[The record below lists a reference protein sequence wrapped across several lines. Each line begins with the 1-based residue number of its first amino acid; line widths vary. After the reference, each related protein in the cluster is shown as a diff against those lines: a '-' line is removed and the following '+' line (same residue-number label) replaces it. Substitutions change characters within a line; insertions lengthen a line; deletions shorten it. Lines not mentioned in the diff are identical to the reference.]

1 MELQDIAKVILNKE
15 QYEKLNNSYKE
26 DFFGEYIIHCIS
38 LFNALCDKIIGAYS
52 FFNNIV
58 NEFYEILQSKDVFIN
73 NMNNKVC
80 IKTDT
85 LELYKAHFS
94 NVMWNFRTNMTTGKV
109 VPSYVYNEF
118 DREIII
124 DSYNPDQL
132 TLISNERDDNG
143 WEDSLPFTSVETI
156 DMEVDNN

>member
-1 MELQDIAKVILNKE
+1 MNNRSP
-15 QYEKLNNSYKE
+15 KLPCKKLPK
-26 DFFGEYIIHCIS
+26 S
-38 LFNALCDKIIGAYS
+38 LFSLFIIPFLYLFS

-58 NEFYEILQSKDVFIN
+58 NEFYDILQSKDVFIN
-73 NMNNKVC
+73 NINNKIC

-85 LELYKAHFS
+85 FELYKAHFS

-124 DSYNPDQL
+124 ESYNPDQL
-132 TLISNERDDNG
+132 TLISNERNDNG

-156 DMEVDNN
+156 DMEADNN